1 MVTHGIKNLLKSNN
15 MNLIKNSIK
24 LSLLFI
30 ILASCSKGSSVSN
43 NGTVQI
49 APSNLVVTATASTDG
64 SGNVSFTATATN
76 AVTYVFE
83 YGNGVIQTV
92 PAGAVTYR
100 YTQVGNITY
109 TVNVTAKSSSN
120 LTISKSVTVTVN
132 VAGGGAPTLVWSD
145 EFDVDGAPN
154 TAKWGYD
161 IGTGSGGWGNN
172 ELEYYTSRS
181 QNVIVQGG
189 VLKIIALRENYM
201 GSAFTSARL
210 LSKGKY
216 SFKYGRIEVRAKFP
230 TGVGTWPAAWMLGD
244 NINTVAWPACGEADI
259 AEHLGRDLNKIYGTL
274 HYPGRSG
281 GNADGNT
288 LVIADAT
295 TAFHTYTIDWSSTA
309 IKIYVDAQL
318 YHTVANSA
326 ALPFNQNFFILLN
339 MAMGGNFGG
348 AVDPAVNTATYEVDY
363 VRVYQ

>member
-1 MVTHGIKNLLKSNN
+1 MQ
-15 MNLIKNSIK
+15 LIKNSLK
-24 LSLLFI
+24 LFLLFI
-30 ILASCSKGSSVSN
+30 VASSCSKGNSGSGGGGGS
-43 NGTVQI
+43 TPT
-49 APSNLVVTATASTDG
+49 APTNLVVTATPSTDG

-76 AVTYVFE
+76 AVTYIYE
-83 YGNGVIQTV
+83 YGNGVIATV
-92 PAGAVTYR
+92 PGGLITYK
-100 YTQVGNITY
+100 YTTAGNITY
-109 TVNVTAKSSSN
+109 TVNVTAKSSSG
-120 LTISKSVTVTVN
+120 LTISKAINVTVN
-132 VAGGGAPTLVWSD
+132 VTGGGAATLVFSD
-145 EFDVDGAPN
+145 EFNTNGAPDP
-154 TAKWGYD
+154 AKWGYET
-161 IGTGSGGWGNN
+161 GTGSGGWGNN
-172 ELEYYTSRS
+172 ELQYYTTRPE
-181 QNVIVQGG
+181 NAVVQGG
-189 VLKIIALRENYM
+189 VLKIIATRESYM
-201 GSAFTSARL
+201 GSTFTSARL

-244 NINTVAWPACGEADI
+244 NIGTVNWPACGETDI
-259 AEHLGRDLNKIYGTL
+259 VEHLGRDLNKIYGTL

-288 LVIADAT
+288 IMIPDAT
-295 TAFHTYTIDWSSTA
+295 TAFHTYVVDWTPAS

-348 AVDPAVNTATYEVDY
+348 AVDPAFTTATFEVDY